1 MLSNVASVL
10 ILVLGIYGV
19 LLIIAKD
26 TAIPEQVKSN
36 FLFATL
42 YDNNYIGGGVF
53 IGLSYYLYTSL
64 SQVDSHPVVHAEAV
78 TTEMTSATPE
88 IPLPTYAEAT
98 SEQL

>member
-1 MLSNVASVL
+1 MLSNVTSVL
-10 ILVLGIYGV
+10 ILVLGIYGA

-26 TAIPEQVKSN
+26 TAVPEQVKSN
-36 FLFATL
+36 ALFQTL
-42 YDNNYIGGGVF
+42 YDNNYIVGGVF
-53 IGLSYYLYTSL
+53 IGVSYYLYTSL
-64 SQVDSHPVVHAEAV
+64 SQEGTSAVHAEAV